1 MSWQLGATTVL
12 VLALAGG
19 FAWYER
25 ARPDARMVALIA
37 TLAAFAALGRIAF
50 AAVPN
55 VKPTT
60 DIVLI
65 TGYTLGGA
73 PGFAVGAI
81 AGLTS
86 NFFFGQG
93 PWTTW
98 QMAAWGATG
107 VIGASLAILT
117 RRRIG
122 RVPLALV
129 CCAVGFAF
137 TAFQDL
143 GDWVNFS
150 DHSASQLGVYVGKG
164 LGFDAVHAAAC
175 LAFALA
181 FGPALRRS
189 IERFATRLHVS
200 WRPAGSPVIPA
211 LAALCAGGALAVAA
225 ASPAPARAAA
235 DPTSYLL
242 AAQNPDGGLGGVRG
256 QASSPLFSGWAA
268 LGLASVGR
276 NPSAIKR
283 DGTSLLRY
291 VASSPPGDPGS
302 LERTILVIGAAG
314 GSARSFAGTDLVAE
328 LQREVRPNGSLSD
341 QVNLTSFAVLALRSA
356 AVTPPARMID
366 WLLRQQDR
374 DGGFNFAGAGA
385 TSDVDDTGGV
395 LEALAGAGPKAA
407 RTLRRAVAFIRAQ
420 QDRDGG
426 FPASGG
432 AGSNAQSTGW
442 AIQGL
447 VATGVDPGG
456 LHRGGAR
463 SPLTYLRSLIA
474 PDGHVRYSRSTD
486 QTPVWVTA
494 QALMALAGKPLPLV
508 PLPAPAPKIAPRSSS
523 ASRPGQSPKRRA
535 APQQAGALRAAAG
548 PAARARVAAR
558 RRSARTADMPSVLA
572 AASDLGLATAI
583 VLAPVGLG

>member
-328 LQREVRPNGSLSD
+328 LQREVRPNGSVSD

-508 PLPAPAPKIAPRSSS
+508 PLPAPAPKSAPRSSS